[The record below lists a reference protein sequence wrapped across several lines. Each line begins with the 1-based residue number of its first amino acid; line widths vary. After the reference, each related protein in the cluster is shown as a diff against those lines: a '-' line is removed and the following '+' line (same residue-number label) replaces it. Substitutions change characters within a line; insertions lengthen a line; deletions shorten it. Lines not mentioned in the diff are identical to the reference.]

1 MKKITLFNDY
11 NVDSKIYKIYKEEF
25 YKKKNNSYYFP
36 IFTIVGTVFVFAL
49 KNIPIGLCLGVVI
62 GIALD
67 YKKRCWLILQH
78 LHLLYILNLYFLGI
92 LPYYLF
98 SFLGCILSL
107 SKSIIIPA
115 SINKSKP
122 INPLI
127 PS

>member
-25 YKKKNNSYYFP
+25 YKKKNNSYYFS

-67 YKKRCWLILQH
+67 YQKKMLA
-78 LHLLYILNLYFLGI
+78 NT
-92 LPYYLF
+92 
-98 SFLGCILSL
+98 
-107 SKSIIIPA
+107 PA
-115 SINKSKP
+115 STFIIHFKFIFLRYFTVLSIFISRMHFKF
-122 INPLI
+122 I
-127 PS
+127 